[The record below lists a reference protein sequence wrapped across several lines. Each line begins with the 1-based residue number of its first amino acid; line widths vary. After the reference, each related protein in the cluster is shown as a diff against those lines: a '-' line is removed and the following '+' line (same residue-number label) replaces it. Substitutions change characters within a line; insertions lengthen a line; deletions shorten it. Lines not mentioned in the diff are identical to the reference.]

1 MVALLAGREAAYTT
15 APTLLIIPASYR
27 KIRKAPRYHIQC
39 HAAPLSLITYTH
51 NLYGI
56 QIYCNLK
63 HN

>member
-27 KIRKAPRYHIQC
+27 KIRKAPQC